1 MAQDA
6 HGHRLEGGGKHS
18 EPLVE
23 IVATVILDHRWCV
36 SRIHAEPPIEIRGGR
51 NATLRHINLVEARD
65 QVVELAK
72 DTGGDGNLRLVA
84 DVTNGDFGTHY
95 HWKRRECGDVSRQFF
110 NRP

>member
-6 HGHRLEGGGKHS
+6 HGHRLERGGKRS

-23 IVATVILDHRWCV
+23 IVATVVLDHRRCV
-36 SRIHAEPPIEIRGGR
+36 PGIHAEPPVEIRGGR
-51 NATLRHINLVEARD
+51 NASLRHINLVEARD
-65 QVVELAK
+65 KVVELAK
-72 DTGGDGNLRLVA
+72 DPRGDGNLRLVT
-84 DVTNGDFGTHY
+84 DVTNGDFGTYY